1 VRARRKVSLA
11 SCVKGHERI
20 VQLLLENRPDTD
32 LARHNQ
38 TVVERLLEMGATYK
52 TTADNGITL

>member
-1 VRARRKVSLA
+1 
-11 SCVKGHERI
+11 
-20 VQLLLENRPDTD
+20 LLLENRPDTD